1 MAFRARIKFHRL
13 TKAHKNKEKF
23 PYKTYDLAKYLLE
36 TLEMIQRGRNTEEVI
51 FEDKDEENMEDY
63 YTDPNEF
70 DLKEAPIIF
79 ED

>member
-1 MAFRARIKFHRL
+1 MAFRARIKFHKL

-36 TLEMIQRGRNTEEVI
+36 TLELIQRGRNAEQEM

-63 YTDPNEF
+63 
-70 DLKEAPIIF
+70 
-79 ED
+79 